1 MKYISAFLDDLD
13 ERLELSPCFVIVFEL
28 NASSSAIQ
36 NFNLLQSFVKDM
48 GPSVQYFMNQNLNTL
63 LITREFMYA
72 LM

>member
-1 MKYISAFLDDLD
+1 MKYISAFLD

-36 NFNLLQSFVKDM
+36 NFNLLQSFAKDM